1 MVALPRLCRSTI
13 FCGILFLMI
22 RRPPRSTRTDTLFPY
37 TTLFRSHRGARE
49 APQMAVRDPVRERFD
64 KAAFQQFLARRRV
77 AADPVHHRR
86 LVPSLWIALL
96 SRAHPRS
103 FISRALSRFQSRSL
117 IDSRL
122 SCAFLPLA
130 SASSTLARPRLLK

>member
-1 MVALPRLCRSTI
+1 
-13 FCGILFLMI
+13 
-22 RRPPRSTRTDTLFPY
+22 
-37 TTLFRSHRGARE
+37 
-49 APQMAVRDPVRERFD
+49 MAVRDPVRERFD

-77 AADPVHHRR
+77 ATDPVHHRR

-122 SCAFLPLA
+122 SCPFLPLS
-130 SASSTLARPRLLK
+130 SARSTLARPRLLQSTESGTSRSEERRVGKEGVSKCRDRWSPVHLKKKQKR